1 MIKILFQGDSITD
14 AQRTRENE
22 NYLGSGYANI
32 VSAKLGYD
40 FPGEYKFINKGIN
53 GNRITDLYLRIR
65 KDILDIAPDY
75 LSILI
80 GVNDVWHELEV
91 NDGVSAEK
99 FEKIYDL
106 LLSEVKESLPNI
118 KFIIM
123 EPFILKGTA
132 TCPDKKTW
140 KYFESE
146 LELRRNVCKK
156 MAEKYNAIYVS
167 LQEKFNEAQLNV
179 KDLSYYL
186 RDGVHPTASGSEL
199 IAREWIKE
207 FLKKI

>member
-14 AQRTRENE
+14 AQRTRDNE
-22 NYLGSGYANI
+22 NYLGSGYVNI
-32 VSAKLGYD
+32 VSGKLGFDY
-40 FPGEYKFINKGIN
+40 PGKYKFINKGIN

-91 NDGVSAEK
+91 NDGVSANK

-106 LLSEVKESLPNI
+106 LLSEVKEALPNI

-123 EPFILKGTA
+123 EPFILKGSA
-132 TCPDKKTW
+132 TYPDKKTW

-146 LELRRNVCKK
+146 LELRRDVCKK

-167 LQEKFNEAQLNV
+167 LQDKFNEAQSSIR
-179 KDLSYYL
+179 DLSYYL

-199 IAREWIKE
+199 IAREWINE

>member
-14 AQRTRENE
+14 AQRTRDNE
-22 NYLGSGYANI
+22 NYLGSGYVNI
-32 VSAKLGYD
+32 VSGKLGFDY
-40 FPGEYKFINKGIN
+40 PGKYKFINKGIN

-91 NDGVSAEK
+91 NDGVSANK

-106 LLSEVKESLPNI
+106 LLGEVKEALPNI

-123 EPFILKGTA
+123 EPFILKGSA
-132 TCPDKKTW
+132 TYPDKKTW

-167 LQEKFNEAQLNV
+167 LQDKFNEAQSSI

-199 IAREWIKE
+199 IAREWINE

>member
-14 AQRTRENE
+14 AQRTRDNE
-22 NYLGSGYANI
+22 NYLGSGYVNI
-32 VSAKLGYD
+32 VSGKLGFDY
-40 FPGEYKFINKGIN
+40 PGKYKFINKGIN

-91 NDGVSAEK
+91 NDGVSANK

-106 LLSEVKESLPNI
+106 LLSEVKVALPNI

-123 EPFILKGTA
+123 EPFILKGSA
-132 TCPDKKTW
+132 TYPDKKTW

-146 LELRRNVCKK
+146 LELRRDVCKK

-167 LQEKFNEAQLNV
+167 LQDKFNEAQSNI

-199 IAREWIKE
+199 IAREWINE

>member
-14 AQRTRENE
+14 AQRTRDNE
-22 NYLGSGYANI
+22 NYLGSGYVNI
-32 VSAKLGYD
+32 VSGKLGFDY
-40 FPGEYKFINKGIN
+40 PGKYKFINKGIN

-91 NDGVSAEK
+91 NDGVSANK

-106 LLSEVKESLPNI
+106 LLSEVKEALPNI

-123 EPFILKGTA
+123 EPFILKGSA
-132 TCPDKKTW
+132 TYPDKKTW

-167 LQEKFNEAQLNV
+167 LQDKFNEAQSSI

-199 IAREWIKE
+199 IAREWINE

>member
-14 AQRTRENE
+14 AQRTRDNE
-22 NYLGSGYANI
+22 NYLGSGYVNI
-32 VSAKLGYD
+32 VSGKLGFDY
-40 FPGEYKFINKGIN
+40 PGKYKFINKGIN

-91 NDGVSAEK
+91 NDGVSANK

-106 LLSEVKESLPNI
+106 LLSEVKEALPNI

-123 EPFILKGTA
+123 EPFILKGSA
-132 TCPDKKTW
+132 TYPDKKTW

-146 LELRRNVCKK
+146 LELRRDVCKK

-167 LQEKFNEAQLNV
+167 LQDKFYEAQSSI

-199 IAREWIKE
+199 IAREWINE

>member
-14 AQRTRENE
+14 AQRTRDNE
-22 NYLGSGYANI
+22 NYLGSGYVNI
-32 VSAKLGYD
+32 VSGKLGFDY
-40 FPGEYKFINKGIN
+40 PGKYKFINKGIN

-91 NDGVSAEK
+91 NDGVSANK

-106 LLSEVKESLPNI
+106 LLSEVKEALPNI

-123 EPFILKGTA
+123 EPFILKGSA
-132 TCPDKKTW
+132 TYPDKKTW

-146 LELRRNVCKK
+146 LELRRDVCKK

-167 LQEKFNEAQLNV
+167 LQDKFNEAQSSI

-199 IAREWIKE
+199 IAREWINE

>member
-14 AQRTRENE
+14 AQRTRDNE
-22 NYLGSGYANI
+22 NYLGSGYVNI
-32 VSAKLGYD
+32 VSGKLGFDY
-40 FPGEYKFINKGIN
+40 PCKYKFINKGIN

-91 NDGVSAEK
+91 NDGVSANK

-106 LLSEVKESLPNI
+106 LLSEVKEALPNI

-123 EPFILKGTA
+123 EPFILKGSA
-132 TCPDKKTW
+132 TYPDKKTW

-167 LQEKFNEAQLNV
+167 LQDKFNEAQSSI

-199 IAREWIKE
+199 IAREWINE

>member
-14 AQRTRENE
+14 AQRTRDNE
-22 NYLGSGYANI
+22 NYLGSGYVNI
-32 VSAKLGYD
+32 VSGKLGFDY
-40 FPGEYKFINKGIN
+40 PGKYKFINKGIN

-91 NDGVSAEK
+91 NDGVSANK

-106 LLSEVKESLPNI
+106 LLSEVKEALPNI

-123 EPFILKGTA
+123 EPFILKGSA
-132 TCPDKKTW
+132 TYPDKKTW

-146 LELRRNVCKK
+146 LELRRDVCKK

-167 LQEKFNEAQLNV
+167 LQDKFNEAQSSI
-179 KDLSYYL
+179 KDLSYNL

-199 IAREWIKE
+199 IAREWINE

>member
-14 AQRTRENE
+14 AQRTRDNE
-22 NYLGSGYANI
+22 NYLGSGYVNI
-32 VSAKLGYD
+32 VSGKLGFDY
-40 FPGEYKFINKGIN
+40 PGKYKFINKGIN

-91 NDGVSAEK
+91 NDGVSANK

-106 LLSEVKESLPNI
+106 LLSEVKEALPNI

-123 EPFILKGTA
+123 EPFILKGSA
-132 TCPDKKTW
+132 TYPDKKTW

-156 MAEKYNAIYVS
+156 MAEKYDAIYVS
-167 LQEKFNEAQLNV
+167 LQDKFNEAQSSI

-199 IAREWIKE
+199 IAREWINE

>member
-14 AQRTRENE
+14 AQRTRDNE
-22 NYLGSGYANI
+22 NYLGSGYVNI
-32 VSAKLGYD
+32 VSGKLGFDY
-40 FPGEYKFINKGIN
+40 PGKYKFINKGIN

-91 NDGVSAEK
+91 NDGVSANK

-106 LLSEVKESLPNI
+106 LLSEVKEALPNI

-123 EPFILKGTA
+123 EPFILKGSA
-132 TCPDKKTW
+132 TYPDKKTW

-156 MAEKYNAIYVS
+156 MAEKYDAIYVS
-167 LQEKFNEAQLNV
+167 LQDKFNEAQSSI

-199 IAREWIKE
+199 IAREWINE
-207 FLKKI
+207 FLKKR

>member
-14 AQRTRENE
+14 AQRTRDNE
-22 NYLGSGYANI
+22 NYLGSGYVNI
-32 VSAKLGYD
+32 VSGKLGFDY
-40 FPGEYKFINKGIN
+40 PCKYKFINKGIN

-65 KDILDIAPDY
+65 KDIIDIAPDY

-91 NDGVSAEK
+91 NDGVSANK

-106 LLSEVKESLPNI
+106 LLSEVKEALPNI
-118 KFIIM
+118 KFIII
-123 EPFILKGTA
+123 EPFILKGSA
-132 TCPDKKTW
+132 TYPDKKTW

-146 LELRRNVCKK
+146 LELRRDVCKK

-167 LQEKFNEAQLNV
+167 LQDKFNEAQSSI

-199 IAREWIKE
+199 IAREWINE